1 MERVFSQHA
10 YARKRIREF
19 EEAAEGGIQNT
30 RGFKSYH
37 LLVYLSRY
45 VIQLEQKISVLD
57 EDRKYAED
65 LIHHLEGRVEE
76 LESQLKR
83 KKDGA
88 DTLMALS
95 GSNE

>member
-1 MERVFSQHA
+1 MERVFSQNA

-45 VIQLEQKISVLD
+45 VIQLEQKISIL
-57 EDRKYAED
+57 EQDRNYADD
-65 LIHHLEGRVEE
+65 LVHHLESRIEE

-88 DTLMALS
+88 DTLIALS